1 MYELTAVKI
10 DQLVV
15 IVVFAVFISDLR
27 KKNQSPLIGQMPLKV
42 LKLCY
47 LAPICFYI
55 YTIITL
61 ASLSYFDLLALGIT
75 CAGSVLVV
83 ISKISLGDKHTWAGY
98 CHKANKCFM
107 TKGVYSY
114 IRHPLYTG
122 IFVFSI
128 GGFFTFI
135 LNSIWF
141 LSAIVIFAII
151 SFLASVAKKETAYLS
166 EKFGDPFNEYKKQV
180 HPFLPLRRFRQRK
193 IINIQA

>member
-1 MYELTAVKI
+1 MDELSAVKI
-10 DQLVV
+10 IQFVI

-47 LAPICFYI
+47 LIPIIFYGYI
-55 YTIITL
+55 IITL
-61 ASLSYFDLLALGIT
+61 TSLTIFDVLALTIT
-75 CAGSVLVV
+75 CAGSVLVA
-83 ISKISLGDKHTWAGY
+83 ISKISLGDKHTWAGH
-98 CHKANKCFM
+98 CLKANKCFM

-135 LNSIWF
+135 LNSMWF
-141 LSAIVIFAII
+141 LVAIIVFAII
-151 SFLASVAKKETAYLS
+151 GFLAIVAKKETSYLS
-166 EKFGDPFNEYKKQV
+166 ERYGEPFDEYKKQV
-180 HPFLPLRRFRQRK
+180 HPFLPLRRFRQR
-193 IINIQA
+193 